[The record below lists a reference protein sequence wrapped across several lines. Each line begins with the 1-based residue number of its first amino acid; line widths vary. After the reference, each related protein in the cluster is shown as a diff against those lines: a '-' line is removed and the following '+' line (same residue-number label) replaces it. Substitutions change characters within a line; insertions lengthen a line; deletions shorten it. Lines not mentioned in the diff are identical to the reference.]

1 MFDRIKAWYRSR
13 DSRVARI
20 NTSDDQEGFNVDD
33 VDLADV
39 DVPNLNKLAELFAEV
54 DAIKD
59 DDERLTAAKAI
70 VAEIGA

>member
-1 MFDRIKAWYRSR
+1 MFDRLKTAWSKHKSR
-13 DSRVARI
+13 DFVDG
-20 NTSDDQEGFNVDD
+20 DDQEGFNVDD